1 MKKHYLCVCMLACA
15 SLHGQN
21 VVADWATIVQP
32 AINTPPKPRP
42 FSSWSARQVARH
54 VCDNFFQPVRWLTLW
69 LPSPS
74 RVRPGG
80 LDSF

>member
-42 FSSWSARQVARH
+42 FSS
-54 VCDNFFQPVRWLTLW
+54 
-69 LPSPS
+69 
-74 RVRPGG
+74 
-80 LDSF
+80 